1 MTRRVSKKPVN
12 AKKQK
17 VEKLEFVQ
25 DFLPIKNLSNGI
37 IETVDGRY
45 IKILE
50 IEPTNFLLRSDVE
63 QMNIISSFASWL

>member
-1 MTRRVSKKPVN
+1 MTKRSSKKPAS

-17 VEKLEFVQ
+17 AEKLEFVQ
-25 DFLPIKNLSNGI
+25 NFLPIKNLSNGI

-50 IEPTNFLLRSDVE
+50 IDPISLLAED
-63 QMNIISSFASWL
+63 ITDASAV

>member
-37 IETVDGRY
+37 IETVD
-45 IKILE
+45 
-50 IEPTNFLLRSDVE
+50 
-63 QMNIISSFASWL
+63 ISRF